1 VYFNEKPLTTYI
13 NTITEITMSKAGLI
27 PRIADNI
34 KSAETQDDKLAILS
48 KYHNETLVK
57 RILKYAYNPM
67 IDFGMNEFQPKN
79 MGKEDGMGMSK
90 FMHILEEIIE
100 GKFDQKESVFA
111 ANLALGHM
119 NDEEA
124 PIFVGILKKDLD
136 WGLEIETINRVW
148 EKLVH
153 EYPVQT
159 ATEATPELLSK
170 LEFPCVVQYMSSG
183 IRVNIIVKNNEIKF
197 KDKHGNNLP
206 FFDDFAP
213 QFQELAQFGSVVF
226 DGHALLVDDKNVSIG
241 ATDQQIIAREGGKLK
256 FMLWDLIRYDGFI
269 QGADTRLG
277 YNWRYNG
284 IEHMMLL
291 TQGKIEDPCFLLPTS
306 HPVKIPEHAM
316 GFVEK
321 INSPVVIKS
330 LANTWSGGYTT
341 QELIVRK

>member
-1 VYFNEKPLTTYI
+1 MP
-13 NTITEITMSKAGLI
+13 MSKAGLI
-27 PRIADNI
+27 PKIADSI
-34 KSAETQDDKLAILS
+34 RSAETQEDKLAILS
-48 KYHNETLVK
+48 KYHNETLIK

-67 IDFGMNEFQPKN
+67 IDFGLSNFTPRS
-79 MGKEDGMGMSK
+79 MGKEHGMGMSK

-100 GKFDQKESVFA
+100 GKFDYKESMFA
-111 ANLALGHM
+111 TNLALGHM

-124 PIFVGILKKDLD
+124 PIFVGILRKNLD
-136 WGLEIETINRVW
+136 WGLEIETINKVW
-148 EKLVH
+148 ENLVH

-170 LEFPCVVQYMSSG
+170 LEFPCVVQHMSSG
-183 IRVNIIVKNNEIKF
+183 IRVSIIVKNDEVKF

-206 FFDDFAP
+206 FFDDLAP

-291 TQGKIEDPCFLLPTS
+291 TAGKVEDPCFLLPTS

-330 LANTWSGGYTT
+330 LANTWGGGYTT